1 MTHLGVA
8 IGGKSET
15 FGGLTEMGDL
25 VATCISPLSRNR
37 SVGYKLGQG

>member
-1 MTHLGVA
+1 
-8 IGGKSET
+8 
-15 FGGLTEMGDL
+15 MGDL